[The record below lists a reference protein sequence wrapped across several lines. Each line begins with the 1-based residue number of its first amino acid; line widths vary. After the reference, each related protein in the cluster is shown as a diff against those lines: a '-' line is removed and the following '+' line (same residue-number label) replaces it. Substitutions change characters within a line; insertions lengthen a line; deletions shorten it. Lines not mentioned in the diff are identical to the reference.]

1 MGGYGSGLP
10 IGGSSKD
17 TVDESKTVD
26 IDWLRRQKSSSGTLT
41 WSRGEVQT
49 GSISYVL
56 TNEDLRLIYTVT
68 DRQTDEK
75 TDVNETISLQT
86 TNPHFGGK
94 RYWMMCPRCQRR
106 VKTLHKPPGAIY
118 FRCRI
123 CYDLTYQSCRES
135 HKYDRLYALV
145 ARNLGADVED
155 VKRSLKTLD
164 NLDVDMEEKLFI

>member
-10 IGGSSKD
+10 IGGSSKA

-26 IDWLRRQKSSSGTLT
+26 IDWLRRQKSISGTLT
-41 WSRGEVQT
+41 WSRRGLQT

-56 TNEDLRLIYTVT
+56 TNDNLRLIYTVT

-75 TDVNETISLQT
+75 TDVDERISLQT

-106 VKTLHKPPGAIY
+106 VKTLHMPPGAIY

-123 CYDLTYQSCRES
+123 CYNLTYQSCKES
-135 HKYDRLYALV
+135 HKYDRLFMMI
-145 ARNLGADVED
+145 ARETGKSFEN
-155 VKRSLKTLD
+155 VKRSLKTFD
-164 NLDVDMEEKLFI
+164 NLDVYIEEKLFM